1 MKFRRL
7 GLNNSFE
14 VTLMHKKLRITCKK
28 LWINVFREGEDEME
42 IQGKSLK
49 LPTLGMEETAPL
61 KADGNEEIGY
71 ICLYVTL
78 KKCKKEVQPS
88 LLKA

>member
-1 MKFRRL
+1 
-7 GLNNSFE
+7 
-14 VTLMHKKLRITCKK
+14 
-28 LWINVFREGEDEME
+28 ME

-78 KKCKKEVQPS
+78 KKCKKEVQSS